1 MEEPNID
8 EKECTMGFHKGIITM
23 TKFSKGSQIWI
34 LG

>member
-8 EKECTMGFHKGIITM
+8 ERECTMGFHKGTPTM
-23 TKFSKGSQIWI
+23 ANFSKGSQRWI